1 MPNKQLIRFYQELS
15 TNAWPAKYYY
25 LLNGWL
31 ARISEGVTKRANSIM
46 PLTYYGDKLLKDIQI
61 VEEIYTKNKLPVI
74 FQLPDYYEPKNLLE
88 ILLENGYKIIDET
101 LVMTAKIKDMSDIP
115 INQDYS
121 YQNTAEAKNEW
132 FNSMS
137 ISESGTQERMKGQKA
152 IISRILQPKSFFS
165 TKQDKEII
173 GIGMAVLEQGNL
185 GIFDMIVN
193 PVFRRQGIAGSL
205 VAKMV
210 EWGRENS
217 IHSTYLCVQGDNQP
231 AIALYKKVGL
241 RECYRYRYLIK
252 K

>member
-1 MPNKQLIRFYQELS
+1 MPNKGLIRFYQELS

-25 LLNGWL
+25 LLNGWV
-31 ARISEGVTKRANSIM
+31 ARISEGVTKRANSVM
-46 PLTYYGDKLLKDIQI
+46 PLTYYGNKLLKDIQ
-61 VEEIYTKNKLPVI
+61 VAEAIYTKNNLPII
-74 FQLPDYYEPKNLLE
+74 FQLPDYFEPKNLLE
-88 ILLENGYKIIDET
+88 TLLENDYKIIDET
-101 LVMTAKIKDMSDIP
+101 LVMTAKINDMLDIP

-121 YQNTAEAKNEW
+121 YQNTPEAKNEW

-137 ISESGTQERMKGQKA
+137 VSGRGTQERIEGQKA

-165 TKQDKEII
+165 TKQDKEIM

-185 GIFDMIVN
+185 GIFDILIN
-193 PVFRRQGIAGSL
+193 PDFRRQGIAGTL
-205 VAKMV
+205 IAKMV

-241 RECYRYRYLIK
+241 KERFRYRYLIK

>member
-1 MPNKQLIRFYQELS
+1 MPNKGLIRFYQELS

-25 LLNGWL
+25 LLNGWV
-31 ARISEGVTKRANSIM
+31 ARISEGVTKRANSVM
-46 PLTYYGDKLLKDIQI
+46 PLTYYGNKLLKDIQ
-61 VEEIYTKNKLPVI
+61 VAEAIYTKNNLPII
-74 FQLPDYYEPKNLLE
+74 FQLPDYFEPKNLLE
-88 ILLENGYKIIDET
+88 TLLENDYKIIDET
-101 LVMTAKIKDMSDIP
+101 LVMTAKINDLLDIP

-121 YQNTAEAKNEW
+121 YQNTPEAENEW

-137 ISESGTQERMKGQKA
+137 VSGRGTQKRIEGQKA

-173 GIGMAVLEQGNL
+173 GIGMTVLEQGNL
-185 GIFDMIVN
+185 GIFDMLIN
-193 PVFRRQGIAGSL
+193 PDFRRQGIAGSL
-205 VAKMV
+205 IAKMV
-210 EWGRENS
+210 EWGKENS

-241 RECYRYRYLIK
+241 KECFRYRYLIK